1 MIDLTKGKPI
11 KVILL
16 FTLPLLL
23 GNLFQLF
30 YNFIDAIIVGHTL
43 GKDAF
48 AAVGATSA
56 LNFLIM
62 GFAIGITSGFSIII
76 SQRFGANDDEGVKH
90 SFAIGLFLTLITSL
104 ILTVIAFTLAQ
115 PLLELMQTPPEL
127 IKDAHDF
134 LKAIFGGMVFT
145 VLFNYLSNVL
155 RAIGDSRTPLIA
167 LIISTILNVIL
178 EFVFILGLHAGV
190 FGAGIATIIAQAFS
204 VLYLVIY
211 IKLKVPVLHLQ
222 KQHFKFDKKAVSKHA
237 ALGYPMGFQS
247 SIIAIG
253 SLTLQIVLN
262 KMGTDVVAMQ
272 AIGRQI
278 DQLAML
284 PMISLGL
291 AVTTF
296 TAQNFGAR
304 QYKRMLIG
312 LKHAVIIDVIW
323 GIVFAAILI
332 TFNQFFSGLFI
343 SHNETKIIH
352 LAFEYY
358 LVNGLFY
365 WILAILFVVRAFI
378 QGYGNSLVPT
388 LAGIAELVMRAGVS
402 VLSLVTVGLI
412 GVLFSS
418 PAAWIGSVIILV
430 PSYFKITKDLRQRSD
445 QTLDT
450 DDLDE
455 TLEIIWYI
463 IDSYKAYYNSLYE
476 GTTSKKQVTSMMWLA
491 FKLDFDISDSNKG
504 GVLDC

>member
-1 MIDLTKGKPI
+1 MIDLTQGKPI
-11 KVILL
+11 KVILR
-16 FTLPLLL
+16 FTIPLLL

-30 YNFIDAIIVGHTL
+30 YNLIDAIIVGHTL

-76 SQRFGANDDEGVKH
+76 SQRFGANDDEGVKQ
-90 SFAIGLFLTLITSL
+90 SFAIGLCLTFITAVVLTIVAVSL
-104 ILTVIAFTLAQ
+104 AE
-115 PLLELMQTPPEL
+115 PLLQIMQTPQDL
-127 IKDAHDF
+127 IADAHDF

-145 VLFNYLSNVL
+145 VIFNYLSNVL

-167 LIISTILNVIL
+167 LIISTVLNVIL

-190 FGAGIATIIAQAFS
+190 FGAGVATIIAQAFS
-204 VLYLVIY
+204 VVFLVLF
-211 IKLKVPVLHLQ
+211 IKLKVPVLHVQ
-222 KQHFKFDKKAVSKHA
+222 RYHFRFKRPEVLKHA

-253 SLTLQIVLN
+253 SLILQIVLN

-284 PMISLGL
+284 PMMSLGL

-296 TAQNFGAR
+296 TAQNFGAK
-304 QYKRMLIG
+304 QYKRMLVG
-312 LKHAVIIDVIW
+312 LKHSVIVCVIW
-323 GIVFAAILI
+323 ALAFAALLL

-343 SHNETKIIH
+343 SADETAIIH
-352 LAFEYY
+352 LAYEYY
-358 LVNGLFY
+358 LVNGLLY
-365 WILAILFVVRAFI
+365 WVLAILFIVRGFI
-378 QGYGNSLVPT
+378 QGYGNSLIPT
-388 LAGIAELVMRAGVS
+388 LAGMAELVMRAGVS

-430 PSYFKITKDLRQRSD
+430 PSYFKITKDLRQRS
-445 QTLDT
+445 
-450 DDLDE
+450 E
-455 TLEIIWYI
+455 VGKLEI
-463 IDSYKAYYNSLYE
+463 
-476 GTTSKKQVTSMMWLA
+476 
-491 FKLDFDISDSNKG
+491 
-504 GVLDC
+504 

>member
-1 MIDLTKGKPI
+1 MIDLTQGKPI

-16 FTLPLLL
+16 FTIPLLL

-30 YNFIDAIIVGHTL
+30 YNLIDAIIVGHTL

-62 GFAIGITSGFSIII
+62 GFAIGITSGFAIII
-76 SQRFGANDDEGVKH
+76 SQRFGADDDDGVKH
-90 SFAIGLFLTLITSL
+90 SFVIGLFLTLITAVVLTLIASL
-104 ILTVIAFTLAQ
+104 LAE
-115 PLLELMQTPPEL
+115 PLLVVMQTPAAL
-127 IKDAHDF
+127 IQDAHAF
-134 LKAIFGGMVFT
+134 LKAIFGGMIFT
-145 VLFNYLSNVL
+145 VIFNYLSNVL

-167 LIISTILNVIL
+167 LIISTVLNIVL

-190 FGAGIATIIAQAFS
+190 FGAGVATIIAQAFS
-204 VLYLVIY
+204 VIFLILY
-211 IKLKVPVLHLQ
+211 IKFKVPVLHP
-222 KQHFKFDKKAVSKHA
+222 KRIHFKLNQAEIQRHA

-262 KMGTDVVAMQ
+262 KMGTDAVAMQ

-284 PMISLGL
+284 PMMSLGL

-312 LKHAVIIDVIW
+312 LKHAVIICIIW
-323 GIVFAAILI
+323 ALAFAAILL
-332 TFNQFFSGLFI
+332 TFNEFFSGLFI
-343 SHNETKIIH
+343 SKSETTIIH

-358 LVNGLFY
+358 LVNGLLY
-365 WILAILFVVRAFI
+365 WVLAILFIVRSFI

-402 VLSLVTVGLI
+402 VLSLGTVGLI

-430 PSYFKITKDLRQRSD
+430 PSYFKITKDLRRRIEMTPQEVKITT
-445 QTLDT
+445 QTEL
-450 DDLDE
+450 
-455 TLEIIWYI
+455 
-463 IDSYKAYYNSLYE
+463 
-476 GTTSKKQVTSMMWLA
+476 
-491 FKLDFDISDSNKG
+491 
-504 GVLDC
+504 

>member
-1 MIDLTKGKPI
+1 MIDLTQGKPI
-11 KVILL
+11 KVILR
-16 FTLPLLL
+16 FTIPLLL

-30 YNFIDAIIVGHTL
+30 YNLIDAIIVGHTL

-76 SQRFGANDDEGVKH
+76 SQRFGANDDEGVKQ
-90 SFAIGLFLTLITSL
+90 SFAIGLCLTFITAVVLTIVAVSL
-104 ILTVIAFTLAQ
+104 AE
-115 PLLELMQTPPEL
+115 PLLQIMQTPQDL
-127 IKDAHDF
+127 IADAHDF

-145 VLFNYLSNVL
+145 VIFNYLSNVL

-167 LIISTILNVIL
+167 LIISTVLNVIL

-190 FGAGIATIIAQAFS
+190 FGAGVATIIAQAFS
-204 VLYLVIY
+204 VVFLVLF
-211 IKLKVPVLHLQ
+211 IKLKVPVLHIQ
-222 KQHFKFDKKAVSKHA
+222 RYHFRFKRPEVLKHA

-253 SLTLQIVLN
+253 SLILQIVLN

-284 PMISLGL
+284 PMMSLGL

-296 TAQNFGAR
+296 TAQNFGAK
-304 QYKRMLIG
+304 QYKRMLVG
-312 LKHAVIIDVIW
+312 LKHSVIVCVIW
-323 GIVFAAILI
+323 ALAFAALLL
-332 TFNQFFSGLFI
+332 TFNKFFSGLFI
-343 SHNETKIIH
+343 SADETAIIH
-352 LAFEYY
+352 LAYEYY
-358 LVNGLFY
+358 LVNGLLY
-365 WILAILFVVRAFI
+365 WVLAILFIVRGFI
-378 QGYGNSLVPT
+378 QGYGNSLIPT
-388 LAGIAELVMRAGVS
+388 LAGMAELVMRAGVS

-445 QTLDT
+445 VEELDT
-450 DDLDE
+450 L
-455 TLEIIWYI
+455 I
-463 IDSYKAYYNSLYE
+463 
-476 GTTSKKQVTSMMWLA
+476 
-491 FKLDFDISDSNKG
+491 
-504 GVLDC
+504 

>member
-30 YNFIDAIIVGHTL
+30 YNFIDAIIVGQTL

-76 SQRFGANDDEGVKH
+76 SQRFGADDEDGVKS
-90 SFAIGLFLTLITSL
+90 SFVVGLFLTLLTAIV
-104 ILTVIAFTLAQ
+104 LTVIAFCLAR
-115 PLLELMQTPPEL
+115 PLLEVMQTPKVL
-127 IKDAHDF
+127 IRDAHDF

-145 VLFNYLSNVL
+145 VLFNYLSNTL

-178 EFVFILGLHAGV
+178 EFVFILGLDAGV

-204 VLYLVIY
+204 VIFLMLY
-211 IKLKVPVLHLQ
+211 IKLKVPILHIHRS
-222 KQHFKFDKKAVSKHA
+222 HFKLDQKEIARHA

-247 SIIAIG
+247 SIIALG

-262 KMGTDVVAMQ
+262 KMGTDAVAMQ

-312 LKHAVIIDVIW
+312 LKHAVIVDVIW
-323 GIVFAAILI
+323 GVVFAAILI
-332 TFNQFFSGLFI
+332 TFNKFFSGLFI
-343 SHNETKIIH
+343 SRSETKIIH

-358 LVNGLFY
+358 LVNGIFY
-365 WILAILFVVRAFI
+365 WILAILFIVRGFI

-430 PSYFKITKDLRQRSD
+430 PSYFKITKDLRHRSD
-445 QTLDT
+445 GEIDET
-450 DDLDE
+450 DDLEE
-455 TLEIIWYI
+455 TLEI
-463 IDSYKAYYNSLYE
+463 
-476 GTTSKKQVTSMMWLA
+476 V
-491 FKLDFDISDSNKG
+491 
-504 GVLDC
+504 

>member
-1 MIDLTKGKPI
+1 MIDLTQGKPI
-11 KVILL
+11 KVILR
-16 FTLPLLL
+16 FTIPLLL

-30 YNFIDAIIVGHTL
+30 YNLIDAIIVGHTL

-76 SQRFGANDDEGVKH
+76 SQRFGANDDEGVKQ
-90 SFAIGLFLTLITSL
+90 SFAIGLCLTFITAVVLTIVAVSL
-104 ILTVIAFTLAQ
+104 AE
-115 PLLELMQTPPEL
+115 PLLQVMQTPQDL
-127 IKDAHDF
+127 IADAHDF

-145 VLFNYLSNVL
+145 VIFNYLSNVL

-167 LIISTILNVIL
+167 LIISTVLNVIL

-190 FGAGIATIIAQAFS
+190 FGAGVATIIAQAFS
-204 VLYLVIY
+204 VVFLVLF
-211 IKLKVPVLHLQ
+211 IKLKVPVLHIQ
-222 KQHFKFDKKAVSKHA
+222 RYHFRFKKPEVLKHA

-253 SLTLQIVLN
+253 SLILQIVLN

-284 PMISLGL
+284 PMMSLGL

-296 TAQNFGAR
+296 TAQNFGAK
-304 QYKRMLIG
+304 QYKRMLVG
-312 LKHAVIIDVIW
+312 LKHSVIVCVIW
-323 GIVFAAILI
+323 ALAFAALLL

-343 SHNETKIIH
+343 SADETAIIH
-352 LAFEYY
+352 LAYEYY
-358 LVNGLFY
+358 LVNGLLY
-365 WILAILFVVRAFI
+365 WVLAILFIVRGFI
-378 QGYGNSLVPT
+378 QGYGNSLIPT
-388 LAGIAELVMRAGVS
+388 LAGMAELVMRAGVS

-430 PSYFKITKDLRQRSD
+430 PSYFKITKDLRQRS
-445 QTLDT
+445 
-450 DDLDE
+450 E
-455 TLEIIWYI
+455 VGKLEI
-463 IDSYKAYYNSLYE
+463 
-476 GTTSKKQVTSMMWLA
+476 
-491 FKLDFDISDSNKG
+491 
-504 GVLDC
+504 

>member
-1 MIDLTKGKPI
+1 MIDLTQGKPI
-11 KVILL
+11 KVILR
-16 FTLPLLL
+16 FTIPLLL

-30 YNFIDAIIVGHTL
+30 YNLIDAIIVGHTL

-76 SQRFGANDDEGVKH
+76 SQRFGANDDDGVKQ
-90 SFAIGLFLTLITSL
+90 SFAIGLCLTFITAVVLTIVAVSL
-104 ILTVIAFTLAQ
+104 AE
-115 PLLELMQTPPEL
+115 PLLQIMQTPQDL
-127 IKDAHDF
+127 IADAHDF

-145 VLFNYLSNVL
+145 VIFNYLSNVL

-167 LIISTILNVIL
+167 LIISTVLNVIL

-190 FGAGIATIIAQAFS
+190 FGAGVATIIAQAFS
-204 VLYLVIY
+204 VVFLVLF
-211 IKLKVPVLHLQ
+211 IKLKVPVLHVQ
-222 KQHFKFDKKAVSKHA
+222 RYHFRFKRPEVLKHA

-253 SLTLQIVLN
+253 SLILQIVLN

-284 PMISLGL
+284 PMMSLGL

-296 TAQNFGAR
+296 TAQNFGAK
-304 QYKRMLIG
+304 QYKRMLVG
-312 LKHAVIIDVIW
+312 LKHSVIVCVIW
-323 GIVFAAILI
+323 ALAFAALLL

-343 SHNETKIIH
+343 SADETAIIH
-352 LAFEYY
+352 LAYEYY
-358 LVNGLFY
+358 LVNGLLY
-365 WILAILFVVRAFI
+365 WVLAILFIVRGFI
-378 QGYGNSLVPT
+378 QGYGNSLIPT
-388 LAGIAELVMRAGVS
+388 LAGMAELVMRAGVS

-430 PSYFKITKDLRQRSD
+430 PSYFKITKDLRQRS
-445 QTLDT
+445 
-450 DDLDE
+450 E
-455 TLEIIWYI
+455 VGKLEI
-463 IDSYKAYYNSLYE
+463 
-476 GTTSKKQVTSMMWLA
+476 
-491 FKLDFDISDSNKG
+491 
-504 GVLDC
+504 

>member
-1 MIDLTKGKPI
+1 MIDLTKGTPI

-16 FTLPLLL
+16 FTFPLLL

-56 LNFLIM
+56 LNFLVM

-76 SQRFGANDDEGVKH
+76 SQRFGANDTEGVKK
-90 SFAIGLFLTLITSL
+90 SFIIGLFLTLVTS
-104 ILTVIAFTLAQ
+104 IGLTIIAYLFSF
-115 PLLELMQTPPEL
+115 PLLQWMQTPQAL
-127 IKDAHDF
+127 IYDAHDF
-134 LKAIFGGMVFT
+134 LKAIFGGLIFT

-155 RAIGDSRTPLIA
+155 RAIGDSKTPLIA
-167 LIISTILNVIL
+167 LIISTILNIIL

-204 VLYLVIY
+204 VIYLIIF
-211 IKLKVPVLHLQ
+211 IKLKLPLLHVKKRHLSL
-222 KQHFKFDKKAVSKHA
+222 DKAEIKKHS

-247 SIIAIG
+247 SIIALG

-262 KMGTDVVAMQ
+262 KLGTDVVTMQ

-304 QYKRMLIG
+304 QYKRMLVG
-312 LKHAVIIDVIW
+312 LKHSVIINVIW
-323 GIVFAAILI
+323 GILFTVILLI
-332 TFNQFFSGLFI
+332 FNQFFSGLFI
-343 SHNETKIIH
+343 SAKETNIIH
-352 LAFEYY
+352 LAFDYY
-358 LVNGLFY
+358 LVNGAFY
-365 WILAILFVVRAFI
+365 WLLAILFVVRSFI

-388 LAGIAELVMRAGVS
+388 LAGIAELLMRAGVS

-418 PAAWIGSVIILV
+418 PAAWIGSVVILV
-430 PSYFKITKDLRQRSD
+430 PSYFQITKDLR
-445 QTLDT
+445 
-450 DDLDE
+450 
-455 TLEIIWYI
+455 
-463 IDSYKAYYNSLYE
+463 
-476 GTTSKKQVTSMMWLA
+476 KKSEKELPV
-491 FKLDFDISDSNKG
+491 I
-504 GVLDC
+504 

>member
-1 MIDLTKGKPI
+1 MIDLTKGTPI

-16 FTLPLLL
+16 FTFPLLL

-56 LNFLIM
+56 LNFLVM

-76 SQRFGANDDEGVKH
+76 SQRFGANDIEGVKK
-90 SFAIGLFLTLITSL
+90 SFIIGLFLTLVTS
-104 ILTVIAFTLAQ
+104 IGLTIIAYLFSF
-115 PLLELMQTPPEL
+115 PLLQWMQTPQAL
-127 IKDAHDF
+127 IYDAHDF
-134 LKAIFGGMVFT
+134 LKAIFGGLIFT

-155 RAIGDSRTPLIA
+155 RAIGDSKTPLIA
-167 LIISTILNVIL
+167 LIISTILNIIL
-178 EFVFILGLHAGV
+178 EFVLHAGV

-204 VLYLVIY
+204 VIYLIIF
-211 IKLKVPVLHLQ
+211 IKLKLPLLHVKKRHLSL
-222 KQHFKFDKKAVSKHA
+222 DKAEIKKHS

-247 SIIAIG
+247 SIIALG

-262 KMGTDVVAMQ
+262 KLGTDVVAMQ

-304 QYKRMLIG
+304 QYKRMLVG
-312 LKHAVIIDVIW
+312 LKHSVIINVIW
-323 GIVFAAILI
+323 GILFTVILLI
-332 TFNQFFSGLFI
+332 FNQFFSGLFI
-343 SHNETKIIH
+343 SAKETNIIH
-352 LAFEYY
+352 LAFDYY
-358 LVNGLFY
+358 LVNGAFY
-365 WILAILFVVRAFI
+365 WLLAILFVVRSFI

-388 LAGIAELVMRAGVS
+388 LAGIAELLMRAGVS

-418 PAAWIGSVIILV
+418 PAAWIGSVVILV
-430 PSYFKITKDLRQRSD
+430 PSYFQITKDLR
-445 QTLDT
+445 
-450 DDLDE
+450 
-455 TLEIIWYI
+455 
-463 IDSYKAYYNSLYE
+463 
-476 GTTSKKQVTSMMWLA
+476 KKSEKELPV
-491 FKLDFDISDSNKG
+491 I
-504 GVLDC
+504 

>member
-1 MIDLTKGKPI
+1 MIDLTQGKPI
-11 KVILL
+11 KVILR
-16 FTLPLLL
+16 FTIPLLL

-30 YNFIDAIIVGHTL
+30 YNLIDAIIVGHTL

-76 SQRFGANDDEGVKH
+76 SQRFGANDDEGVKQ
-90 SFAIGLFLTLITSL
+90 SFAIGLCLTFITAVVLTIVAVSL
-104 ILTVIAFTLAQ
+104 AE
-115 PLLELMQTPPEL
+115 PLLQVMQTPQDL
-127 IKDAHDF
+127 IADAHDF

-145 VLFNYLSNVL
+145 VIFNYLSNVL

-167 LIISTILNVIL
+167 LIISTVLNVIL

-190 FGAGIATIIAQAFS
+190 FGAGVATIIAQAFS
-204 VLYLVIY
+204 VVFLVLF
-211 IKLKVPVLHLQ
+211 IKLKVPVLHIQ
-222 KQHFKFDKKAVSKHA
+222 RYHFRFKRPEVLKHA

-253 SLTLQIVLN
+253 SLILQIVLN

-284 PMISLGL
+284 PMMSLGL

-296 TAQNFGAR
+296 TAQNFGAK
-304 QYKRMLIG
+304 QYKRMLVG
-312 LKHAVIIDVIW
+312 LKHSVIVCVIW
-323 GIVFAAILI
+323 ALAFAALLL

-343 SHNETKIIH
+343 SADETAIIH
-352 LAFEYY
+352 LAYEYY
-358 LVNGLFY
+358 LVNGLLY
-365 WILAILFVVRAFI
+365 WVLAILFIVRGFI
-378 QGYGNSLVPT
+378 QGYGNSLIPT
-388 LAGIAELVMRAGVS
+388 LAGMAELVMRAGVS

-430 PSYFKITKDLRQRSD
+430 PSYFKITKDLRQRS
-445 QTLDT
+445 
-450 DDLDE
+450 E
-455 TLEIIWYI
+455 VGKLEI
-463 IDSYKAYYNSLYE
+463 
-476 GTTSKKQVTSMMWLA
+476 
-491 FKLDFDISDSNKG
+491 
-504 GVLDC
+504 

>member
-1 MIDLTKGKPI
+1 MIDLTQGKPI
-11 KVILL
+11 KVILR
-16 FTLPLLL
+16 FTIPLLL

-30 YNFIDAIIVGHTL
+30 YNLIDAIIVGHTL

-76 SQRFGANDDEGVKH
+76 SQRFGANDDEGVKQ
-90 SFAIGLFLTLITSL
+90 SFAIGLCLTFITAVVLTIVAVSL
-104 ILTVIAFTLAQ
+104 AE
-115 PLLELMQTPPEL
+115 PLLQIMQTPQDL
-127 IKDAHDF
+127 IADAHDF

-145 VLFNYLSNVL
+145 VIFNYLSNVL

-167 LIISTILNVIL
+167 LIISTVLNVIL

-190 FGAGIATIIAQAFS
+190 FGAGVATIIAQAFS
-204 VLYLVIY
+204 VVFLVLF
-211 IKLKVPVLHLQ
+211 IKLKVPVLHIQ
-222 KQHFKFDKKAVSKHA
+222 RYHFRFKKPEVLKHA

-253 SLTLQIVLN
+253 SLILQIVLN

-284 PMISLGL
+284 PMMSLGL

-296 TAQNFGAR
+296 TAQNFGAK
-304 QYKRMLIG
+304 QYKRMLVG
-312 LKHAVIIDVIW
+312 LKHSVIVCVIW
-323 GIVFAAILI
+323 ALAFAALLL

-343 SHNETKIIH
+343 SADETAIIH
-352 LAFEYY
+352 LAYEYY
-358 LVNGLFY
+358 LVNGLLY
-365 WILAILFVVRAFI
+365 WVLAILFIVRGFI
-378 QGYGNSLVPT
+378 QGYGNSLIPT
-388 LAGIAELVMRAGVS
+388 LAGMAELVMRAGVS

-445 QTLDT
+445 VGK
-450 DDLDE
+450 
-455 TLEIIWYI
+455 LEI
-463 IDSYKAYYNSLYE
+463 
-476 GTTSKKQVTSMMWLA
+476 
-491 FKLDFDISDSNKG
+491 
-504 GVLDC
+504 